1 MRGDLLVI
9 GILLALLV
17 ASAAVVFW
25 VWNELAD
32 VALDLHGWLAL
43 ASGVV
48 VTFLLGVGLMTLVYH
63 SHRRGFDERAGH
75 HRNG

>member
-17 ASAAVVFW
+17 VSAAVALW

-43 ASGVV
+43 AGGVV
-48 VTFLLGVGLMTLVYH
+48 ATFLLGVGLMTLVYQ

-75 HRNG
+75 DRDG